1 MLTVEEKEPLLS
13 VEPHSTW
20 EMAMIAD
27 SILSMIK
34 IVQCRTDTFKGGDDD
49 DDGHSEI
56 SLSKSKASRANHSGS
71 DITKTHIVYNMDL
84 ASSGIP

>member
-1 MLTVEEKEPLLS
+1 
-13 VEPHSTW
+13 
-20 EMAMIAD
+20 MIAD

-34 IVQCRTDTFKGGDDD
+34 VVQCRTDIGDDD
-49 DDGHSEI
+49 DDGQSEI

-71 DITKTHIVYNMDL
+71 DTTKTHNVYNMDL